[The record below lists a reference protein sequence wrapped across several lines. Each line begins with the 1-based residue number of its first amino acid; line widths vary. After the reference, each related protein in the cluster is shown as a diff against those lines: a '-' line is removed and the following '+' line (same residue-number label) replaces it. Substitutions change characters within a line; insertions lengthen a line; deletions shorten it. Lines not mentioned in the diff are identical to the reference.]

1 MKKILNYITNGQ
13 GMGLK
18 YFTLFSVFICI
29 LCWFL
34 FSSVLMKKGLNNED
48 INKFFDKIPTLQIA
62 DGRLIEPKNTYLS
75 IPVVEGYNDELII
88 NTVPEVPVNL
98 NFASGV
104 YLSQEAIYLK
114 LPAVTN
120 DIQVMKWSDVGNRII
135 DRAALEQGLKSV
147 INLFATLLTIM
158 FAGILWLGYLLV
170 QITTKLFFW
179 VLGYSSVQGQTKRAV
194 TLAWIGVLSV
204 NFILLVF
211 SLQLSIP
218 VVFVMAVILAVSL
231 VFIADKNN
239 QMPSQKAQGHAFFDS
254 VSADEENGVHTTD
267 NHIKPIKVASQ
278 KKNLKRVEKPR
289 REATKKTKK

>member
-48 INKFFDKIPTLQIA
+48 VNKFFDKIPTLQIA

-75 IPVVEGYNDELII
+75 IPIVDGYNDELII
-88 NTVPEVPVNL
+88 NTVPDVPVNL

-104 YLSQEAIYLK
+104 YLSQEAVYFK
-114 LPAVTN
+114 LPSVTN
-120 DIQVMKWSDVGNRII
+120 DIQVIKWSEISNRVI
-135 DRAALEQGLKSV
+135 DRQALDQGLKSM
-147 INLFATLLTIM
+147 INIFSTLLTII
-158 FAGILWLGYLLV
+158 FVGILWLGYLLL

-179 VLGYSSVQGQTKRAV
+179 VLGYSSVQGQTKRAA
-194 TLAWIGVLSV
+194 TLAWMGVLSV
-204 NFILLVF
+204 NFLLLVF

-218 VVFVMAVILAVSL
+218 VVFVMAVILAIGL
-231 VFIADKNN
+231 VFMAGKNN
-239 QMPSQKAQGHAFFDS
+239 QTPSQNIKGYAFFDT
-254 VSADEENGVHTTD
+254 VNADEENIAHITD
-267 NHIKPIKVASQ
+267 NHMKPKKVASQ